1 MNKNLASNTFLT
13 LGVFL
18 LIGFGVV
25 ELVGSTANPLIPA
38 TSALCIGC
46 TAVLDRVSLHRLNK

>member
-1 MNKNLASNTFLT
+1 MNKSLASNTFLT
-13 LGVFL
+13 LGIFL

-25 ELVGSTANPLIPA
+25 ELVGSTADPLIPA

-46 TAVLDRVSLHRLNK
+46 TAILDRVKSTSA